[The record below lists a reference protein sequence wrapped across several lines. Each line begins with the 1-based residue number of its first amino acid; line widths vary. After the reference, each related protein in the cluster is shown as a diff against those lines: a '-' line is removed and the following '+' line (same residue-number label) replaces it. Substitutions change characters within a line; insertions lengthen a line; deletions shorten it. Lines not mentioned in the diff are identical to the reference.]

1 MKIIENEF
9 GMGWRVVGVDLKG
22 IREKL
27 VWMWWKYVMYTYDT
41 KIINNTVFEK
51 RKSKSVNYS
60 AAIQNLEYINWDKFS
75 TMKRKIKY
83 YTNQII
89 VYYLA
94 SL

>member
-22 IREKL
+22 IGEKL

-51 RKSKSVNYS
+51 GKSKSVNYS